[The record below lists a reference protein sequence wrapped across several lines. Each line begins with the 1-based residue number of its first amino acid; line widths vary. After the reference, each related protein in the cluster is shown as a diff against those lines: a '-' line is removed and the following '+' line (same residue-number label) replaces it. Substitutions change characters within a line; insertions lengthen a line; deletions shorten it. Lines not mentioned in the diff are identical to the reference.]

1 MYFIYHLILYERARS
16 QTFCG
21 FNDAVSIVIVDIPFE
36 LLLILLEAGH
46 VITDGQVPVTRT
58 PGPGR
63 LAARPRHHAPLHTP
77 GEAVPGGG
85 GAGGGGLGQLH
96 MLDGLGKAEG
106 SKNENLK
113 KRINDLEIKLNI
125 ASFWF

>member
-1 MYFIYHLILYERARS
+1 MLLHYLILYERARS

-21 FNDAVSIVIVDIPFE
+21 FNDAVSIVIVDIPFK
-36 LLLILLEAGH
+36 LLLIPLEAGH
-46 VITDGQVPVTRT
+46 VITDGQVPATRT

-85 GAGGGGLGQLH
+85 GAGGGGLGQLY

-106 SKNENLK
+106 
-113 KRINDLEIKLNI
+113 
-125 ASFWF
+125 